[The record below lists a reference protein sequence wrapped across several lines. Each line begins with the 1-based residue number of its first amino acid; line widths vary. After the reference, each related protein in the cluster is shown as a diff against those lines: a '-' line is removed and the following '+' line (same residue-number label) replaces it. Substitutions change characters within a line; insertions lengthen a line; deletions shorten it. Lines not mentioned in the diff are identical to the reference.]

1 MNQRSPVRLGLFA
14 DICAFC
20 GGIMKK
26 RLSLAWIIIFAVL
39 FGTVSLSAQQV
50 SLTILHT
57 NDTHGHLLP
66 FSYPTNVPP
75 GSELSG
81 MTVRRN
87 IGGIARRATLVKR
100 LRDELRPKGTEVWL
114 VDAGDF
120 SDGTPFSTEYHGE
133 ADIAAMNAA
142 GYNFATLGNHE
153 FNNPLARLKSLLAQI
168 KYPVLCANAIE
179 SSTNKPLTQTY
190 AIRELPLLKIG
201 IFGLITHEAAT
212 YPAGK
217 EGVTIVDEIK
227 AAKEMVQTLRPKVDI
242 IIAISHA
249 GETLDEKI
257 AANVPGL
264 DVIVG
269 GHSHSRLPI
278 GDFVWHSDQL
288 KEKEVNGTVIVQAHQ
303 WAGELGRLDLLFDKD
318 DQGAWHVDRYRAR
331 LIPVTTD
338 IPEDPEVASVVDR
351 FWKPISSKFGEV
363 IGEAAADFISRGDDL
378 AHYNLFSDSIREAFK
393 TQFDLENLGGIRS
406 DLVAGKITKADLV
419 NMDPFDNTVITFQVK
434 GRELKEILQKN
445 KPAVSGLQYRI
456 EGNKLVQATIG
467 GKPIQDNRVYL
478 GSTNSYFAGFALK
491 GIQVKNTG
499 KPRLDSV
506 ISVIRKKGT
515 VTPAYDGRRVVI
527 E

>member
-1 MNQRSPVRLGLFA
+1 MKRPARLFPFLVLAILFLA
-14 DICAFC
+14 A
-20 GGIMKK
+20 
-26 RLSLAWIIIFAVL
+26 SLP
-39 FGTVSLSAQQV
+39 AQQV

-75 GSELSG
+75 GSDLAGLSS
-81 MTVRRN
+81 RRD

-100 LRDELRPKGTEVWL
+100 LRAELSRQGTEVWL

-120 SDGTPFSTEYHGE
+120 SDGTAFSTEYHGE
-133 ADIAAMNAA
+133 ADIAAMNAT

-153 FNNPLARLKSLLAQI
+153 FNNPLATLKNLLRQI
-168 KYPVLCANAIE
+168 KYPILCANAIE
-179 SSTNKPLTQTY
+179 RSENTPLTGQFL
-190 AIRELPLLKIG
+190 IKELPLLKIG
-201 IFGLITHEAAT
+201 IFGIVTHEAAT

-217 EGVTIVDEIK
+217 EGVNILDEIK
-227 AAKEMVQTLRPKVDI
+227 SSQEMVQKLRPNADI
-242 IIAISHA
+242 VVAISHA
-249 GETLDEKI
+249 GETMDEKI
-257 AANVPGL
+257 AAVVPGI

-269 GHSHSRLPI
+269 GHSHSRLPA

-288 KEKEVNGTVIVQAHQ
+288 KSKEVNGTVIVQAHQ
-303 WAGELGRLDLLFDKD
+303 WAGELGRLDLLFEKD

-331 LIPVTTD
+331 LVPVTAD
-338 IPEDPEVASVVDR
+338 IAEDPQVAAVVDR
-351 FWKPISSKFGEV
+351 YWKPISSKFGEV
-363 IGEAAADFISRGDDL
+363 IGEAAADFIARGDDL
-378 AHYNLFSDSIREAFK
+378 AHYNLFSDSIRAAYK

-419 NMDPFDNTVITFQVK
+419 NMDPFNNTVITFQIR
-434 GRELKEILQKN
+434 GRQLKDILLKS
-445 KPAVSGLQYRI
+445 KPAVSGLHYRI
-456 EGNKLVQATIG
+456 EGNRLIQASIAG
-467 GKPIQDNRVYL
+467 RPIQDSRIYT
-478 GSTNSYFAGFALK
+478 GSTNSYFAGIALK
-491 GIQVKNTG
+491 GIQFKDTG